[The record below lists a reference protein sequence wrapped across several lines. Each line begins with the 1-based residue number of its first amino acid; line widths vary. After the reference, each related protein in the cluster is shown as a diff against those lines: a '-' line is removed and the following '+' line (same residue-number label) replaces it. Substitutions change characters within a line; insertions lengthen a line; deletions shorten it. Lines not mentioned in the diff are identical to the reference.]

1 MNLNVMNRWRLGAG
15 ALLMG
20 IAMLVAC
27 DGSNLFDNETN
38 PFVTPRLTLSVPDGA
53 FAGDTIGIAVS
64 ATAANNITSIDIS
77 VRGAVT
83 RDTTLTV
90 SGRAVSAT
98 FKVGVPQILT
108 DTLLFVSAVAKDING
123 NVSRARTD
131 TVSVLG
137 PPSIIS
143 VTGPD
148 SLSPG
153 ATQTVTVRAF
163 GSRRIAQFDIT
174 VRGAVTEDR
183 TISVNPPLNDVT
195 QAISFQ
201 IPAAVPDTALRIGIV
216 AKDITG
222 LSSKPVSVS
231 VPVRISAPVVSLT
244 GPAAVSPGGTLD
256 LTVQASAMRQV
267 ERIRIVTTGAVN
279 KDTTITVNP
288 TATTVTQP
296 VSIRIPG
303 DATGTAINVTA
314 FAIDR
319 AGTSSAPSPVRTVSL
334 ATGLPVVTSV
344 VCTSCSGDSIRAGR
358 TVDVRITAQGVAPI
372 KSLEVRF
379 RDAVNQEVVVNIA
392 PPATNVTRD
401 VSIAVPVE
409 VSDTVLTVNVTAID
423 EGNVRS
429 NIATRRIYVTDVT
442 VPVVTA
448 TATPAATTA
457 GSQIAIRVNAR
468 DNVSVTRI
476 GYAVLNPAGD
486 TIGLAPTL
494 VPTSGAVKDT
504 TFSFL
509 VPLTITPRTVRVLG
523 IAQDASGRRGY
534 STAVN
539 VVVAD
544 SAAPAIIINA
554 PTANSTLPLN
564 DSVRVNIRVTDP
576 TGIKTIRIR
585 GESVRVDSLGP
596 TRTIQRFAEKVIT
609 FPFTPGAPLP
619 TDTTITRYLN
629 AIPDSISEAV
639 SIIVTASDS
648 LNNTAAVSTTIL
660 VGGPRVE
667 LRNPVPGQQVV
678 PGGTLLLTA
687 FAVDRSSGIDS
698 VQITV
703 SGAQSASFIFK
714 NPCATCTPNGLPS
727 GDSVVINQNYVVG
740 PATGAITILAT
751 AWNSNRVAG
760 VSNPVNVLVSTT
772 AVTDA
777 QPPQVRVAM
786 TINDR
791 IELSDTIALNVS
803 AQDVGAAGLR
813 RMGVVVIATPG
824 GVGVAPDTLYL
835 DSVFTGSGRTGVQ
848 PAAFKFTLADFGYTE
863 RNLIRLPRNM
873 TFQVHAFAVDTAG
886 NAGCNTTNTMA
897 ALACDSIMPPQ
908 APSKFYIAR
917 TATPLTQLVTV
928 VPGFAVPLP
937 TANSRIADLVVDMN
951 AARPRMYLSN
961 HNFNR
966 LEVLS
971 LTDSTFAQPVT
982 VGSEPWGLFVNNAN
996 NRLMV
1001 ANSGGT
1007 NISMVDITQPI
1018 NSITEVPAERI
1029 LTPNASLF
1037 DVTRVVTNASVN
1049 YLITIHDFSDRPQF
1063 VAQDANGTI
1072 LHSTKPTGAAPDGS
1086 VRYLLPQPGQPR
1098 PFESKILF
1106 TDNARNPA
1114 TDNWAIAHIDSIGD
1128 GITLYDH
1135 VPGHPELVF
1144 WATDPDIDV
1153 AIARLRN
1160 GPTQGA
1166 VLNGGSDIDARSA
1179 SRWNLETVGLSDTT
1193 YVTTSTDRQFVGF
1206 GEGGVGPFA
1215 SIWLWHCA
1223 PMTGPCS
1230 EGQGPGPGTLTDD
1243 IEVDDL
1249 IGNAAERVMGIA
1261 LNNDGRLGGARG
1273 AQSAYYFSNDL
1284 QFEGDLRLQGVFS
1297 NGVAGGGG
1305 GIALHPSHLYS
1316 TAGSTNFTLSFVA
1329 TANRSIK
1336 IVDTF
1341 SFTQR
1346 GEILIRDNIVG
1357 PLRAALPLAS
1367 ENVGLV
1373 GTCDEIW
1380 TKLYGVTGAG
1390 KAVIINVRV
1399 RDISSPPLSGYPACP
1414 AN

>member
-1 MNLNVMNRWRLGAG
+1 MNLNRMSRWRLGAG
-15 ALLMG
+15 ALLTG
-20 IAMLVAC
+20 IVLLVAC
-27 DGSNLFDNETN
+27 DGSNLFDNEQN
-38 PFVTPRLTLSVPDGA
+38 PFITPRLTLSVPDGA

-64 ATAANNITSIDIS
+64 ATAANDISSIDIS
-77 VRGAVT
+77 VRGAVS

-90 SGRAVSAT
+90 TGRSVSAT
-98 FKVGVPQILT
+98 FKVALPEILT
-108 DTLLFVSAVAKDING
+108 DTLLFVTAVARDING
-123 NVSRARTD
+123 NVSRTRTD

-143 VTGPD
+143 VNGPD
-148 SLSPG
+148 SLSLG
-153 ATQTVTVRAF
+153 ATQTITVRAF
-163 GSRRIAQFDIT
+163 GARRIAQFDVT
-174 VRGAVTEDR
+174 VRGALNEDR
-183 TISVNPPLNDVT
+183 TISVVPPLNDVT

-201 IPAAVPDTALRIGIV
+201 IPAAVPDTALRISIV

-222 LSSKPVSVS
+222 LSSRPVAVT
-231 VPVRISAPVVSLT
+231 VPIRISGPTVSLT
-244 GPAAVSPGGTLD
+244 APANVSPGSSLD

-267 ERIRIVTTGAVN
+267 QRIRIVTTGAVI

-288 TATTVTQP
+288 TAINVTQP

-303 DATGTAINVTA
+303 DATGGAINVTA

-319 AGTSSAPSPVRTVSL
+319 AGTSSAASAVRVVAL
-334 ATGLPVVTSV
+334 NTGLPVINSVT
-344 VCTSCSGDSIRAGR
+344 CTNCSNDSIRAGR
-358 TVDVRITAQGVAPI
+358 TVDIRVVATGVAPI

-379 RDAVNQEVVVNIA
+379 RGAVDQLVTVAIT
-392 PPATNVTRD
+392 PSATNVTRD
-401 VSIAVPVE
+401 VSVAIPVE
-409 VSDTVLTVNVTAID
+409 VTDTSLTVTAVAVD
-423 EGNVRS
+423 EANNRS
-429 NIATRRIYVTDVT
+429 AITGASTLRLSISDVT
-442 VPVVTA
+442 VPVVSA

-457 GSQIAIRVNAR
+457 GSRINIRVNAR

-486 TIGLAPTL
+486 TINLTPTL

-534 STAVN
+534 STAVS

-554 PTANSTLPLN
+554 PTPNSTLPLN

-576 TGIKTIRIR
+576 TGIKTIRLR
-585 GESVRVDSLGP
+585 GESVRIDSLGP
-596 TRTIQRFAEKVIT
+596 TRTIQRFAEKIIT

-619 TDTTITRYLN
+619 TDTTITRYLL
-629 AIPDSISEAV
+629 AIPDSISEPV

-648 LNNTAAVSTTIL
+648 LNNTASTSVSIL
-660 VGGPRVE
+660 VGGPRIE
-667 LRNPVPGQQVV
+667 LRNPTAGAQVV
-678 PGGTLLLTA
+678 PGGTLLLSA
-687 FAVDRSSGIDS
+687 FAVDRSAGIDS
-698 VQITV
+698 VLISIT
-703 SGAQSASFIFK
+703 GAQTASFKFP
-714 NPCATCTPNGLPS
+714 PCPPGACSPVALPS
-727 GDSVVINQNYVVG
+727 NDSVLINQNYVVG
-740 PATGAITILAT
+740 PATGLLTITAT
-751 AWNSNRVAG
+751 AWNRNRVAG
-760 VSNPVNVLVSTT
+760 VSNPVSVVVSTT

-777 QPPQVRVAM
+777 LPPNVRVAM

-791 IELSDTIALNVS
+791 IELSDTIALNVA

-824 GVGVAPDTLYL
+824 GTGVAPDTLYR
-835 DSVFTGSGRTGVQ
+835 DSVFSGTGRTGLQ
-848 PAAFKFTLADFGYTE
+848 PASFKFTLADFGYTE
-863 RNLIRLPRNM
+863 QTLIRLPRNM

-886 NAGCNTTNTMA
+886 NVGCSVSNTMT
-897 ALACDSIMPPQ
+897 ALPCDSIMPAQNGTPRV
-908 APSKFYIAR
+908 FYIAR
-917 TATPLTQLVTV
+917 NSGGLTQLVTV

-937 TANSRIADLVVDMN
+937 NAASRIADLVVDMN
-951 AARPRMYLSN
+951 PARPRMYLSN

-971 LTDSTFAQPVT
+971 LTDSTFAPPVT

-1018 NSITEVPAERI
+1018 NSIAEVAAERI

-1037 DVTRVVTNASVN
+1037 DVTRVITTSATN
-1049 YLITIHDFSDRPQF
+1049 YLITVHDFSDRPQF

-1086 VRYLLPQPGQPR
+1086 VRYLVPMPGSPR

-1106 TDNARNPA
+1106 TDEGRVNAI
-1114 TDNWAIAHIDSIGD
+1114 DFWAIAHIDSIGN

-1135 VPGHPELVF
+1135 VPGNPAAVIS
-1144 WATDPDIDV
+1144 ATDPDIDV
-1153 AIARLRN
+1153 AIANLRL
-1160 GPTQGA
+1160 A
-1166 VLNGGSDIDARSA
+1166 GSDIDARSSA
-1179 SRWNLETVGLSDTT
+1179 RWNLESVGLSDTT
-1193 YVTTSTDRQFVGF
+1193 YVATSTDRQFVGF
-1206 GEGGVGPFA
+1206 GEGATGPFA

-1223 PMTGPCS
+1223 PVTAACS
-1230 EGQGPGPGTLTDD
+1230 GGQGPGPGTLTDD

-1249 IGNAAERVMGIA
+1249 IGNAAERVLGIA
-1261 LNNDGRLGGARG
+1261 LNSDGRLGGARG
-1273 AQSAYYFSNDL
+1273 AQSAYYFSNDI
-1284 QFEGDLRLQGVFS
+1284 QAEGDLRLQGVFS

-1305 GIALHPSHLYS
+1305 GIALHPSHVYS
-1316 TAGSTNFTLSFVA
+1316 TAGSTNVTLSFVA
-1329 TANRSIK
+1329 TAFRSIK
-1336 IVDTF
+1336 IIDTF

-1346 GEILIRDNIVG
+1346 GEILIRDNITG
-1357 PLRAALPLAS
+1357 PLRAALPLPA

-1373 GTCDEIW
+1373 GTCNEIIV
-1380 TKLYGVTGAG
+1380 KLYGITGAG
-1390 KAVIINVRV
+1390 RAVIINVRA
-1399 RDISSPPLSGYPACP
+1399 RDISSPALTGYPACP
-1414 AN
+1414 AG